1 MDISEDARGGEEFER
16 CCRSKRARS
25 SGRFR
30 ALLVFLAAVWVA
42 ACSGGGGPGDYSP
55 SLSSPPPP
63 LPPPPV
69 SGYVVKGPIAAATVN
84 LYTMAADGTKT
95 LLGATT
101 SDLSGFYSFNIAPPT
116 DSVILLEASG
126 GSYEDEISATRVPL
140 AGTLRAAAIVSSAAL
155 RVSVSPF
162 SEAAVRE
169 IDSASPKNWAAAR
182 VSEVHAAF
190 SKSVGSFLELTPADL
205 SSDAAAQ
212 NASNDDFLLAL
223 ELGGFS
229 GMLHRL
235 GSPPTPAPLD
245 QGLNALR
252 TAISD
257 PFDDRYNPIWLR
269 GIVDFIDVTGLSAN
283 VKRELKGIFLLLNP
297 SASDADIAAAL
308 PTGQATGSA
317 SAAMQNDAFELVPDP
332 HFVQG
337 SPLGTRF
344 NARGA
349 LVAYELS
356 PGSNAFRYLYSGS
369 VGELYGDGDIG
380 IGRWHGGVVFGIT
393 GGQAPITPT
402 SPQILSASQGIPYA
416 VARPATSLPP
426 CGIRLLQLVGA
437 TLPTQTAGPGT
448 KPVTGLTADS
458 SVGVQYVGAT
468 SYLGLDI
475 GLQMADGT
483 VFRVSTSGGSAAPW
497 ASGLSTAPDQSFS
510 TFFLAAAP
518 PTQLP
523 GLQIDANGMLASAGG
538 RKAAVKLQI
547 YSTAVDAMTLAAA
560 FSGPDTPPD
569 NFGCAVSAPGDN
581 SAIVPPPADGTYSVF
596 AETDSSNFL
605 YRGAPFLASFTAAG
619 ALTAAGFSLA
629 QPQLTIPLDTP
640 MFELAGNAYAA
651 IGRAKGAF
659 TLSGVNYNRS
669 LPYAV
674 AQAPGIFPVTGA
686 RRYVLVAS
694 SAAIAT
700 VRSGATDFELPP
712 GHVTNATLDI
722 SFGEYPAG
730 TASPWYGSARVL
742 IEGSVGGIDFSISS
756 GDLTYARDRGTFG
769 NFGYLDGAVSGPNAE
784 FAVVRYLSGVG
795 SAPVQ
800 GVLFLQAQ

>member
-1 MDISEDARGGEEFER
+1 
-16 CCRSKRARS
+16 
-25 SGRFR
+25 
-30 ALLVFLAAVWVA
+30 
-42 ACSGGGGPGDYSP
+42 
-55 SLSSPPPP
+55 
-63 LPPPPV
+63 
-69 SGYVVKGPIAAATVN
+69 
-84 LYTMAADGTKT
+84 MAADGTKT

-317 SAAMQNDAFELVPDP
+317 SAAMPNDAFEW
-332 HFVQG
+332 VQDLNYERQ
-337 SPLGTRF
+337 SPIGTRF

-416 VARPATSLPP
+416 VARPATDLPP

-458 SVGVQYVGAT
+458 SIGVQYTGAT
-468 SYLGLDI
+468 PYLGLDI
-475 GLQMADGT
+475 GLQMTDGS
-483 VFRVSTSGGSAAPW
+483 VYRVSTTGALTAPW
-497 ASGLSTAPDQSFS
+497 ASGISTALNQSFS
-510 TFFLAAAP
+510 LSFTPSAP
-518 PTQLP
+518 PPNQLP
-523 GLQIDANGMLASAGG
+523 GLWINANGMLAGVGG

-547 YSTAVDAMTLAAA
+547 HSSAVDAMTLAAT

-569 NFGCAVSAPGDN
+569 NAGCAVSSPGDG

-596 AETDSSNFL
+596 AGATDSSSSL
-605 YRGAPFLASFTAAG
+605 YMGAPILASFRATG
-619 ALTAAGFSLA
+619 ALTAAV
-629 QPQLTIPLDTP
+629 PLTIPVDTP
-640 MFELAGNAYAA
+640 TFELAGNAYAA

-659 TLSGVNYNRS
+659 TLRGVNYNRS

-674 AQAPGIFPVTGA
+674 AQAPGIFPNTGT

-700 VRSGATDFELPP
+700 VRSGATDFELPA

-730 TASPWYGSARVL
+730 TANPWYGSARVL
-742 IEGSVGGIDFSISS
+742 VEGSVGGIDFSISS
-756 GDLTYARDRGTFG
+756 GDLRYGRGTGAFDDFG
-769 NFGYLDGAVSGPNAE
+769 NVEGAVSGPNAE